1 MKRWIALLLSLV
13 LILSVIPVSYA
24 RPAESA
30 PAEDVWETIQAIED
44 RLDSRVSC
52 TDLNARTAAYS
63 GAVDEI
69 IAAVVASS
77 AYVPGSLV
85 RHGDFFYWDETDGTA
100 CGYSPRLRAQ
110 IREGADPNAD
120 PEAYSGIETVSYATK
135 GGSPSSVNVAAFQ
148 PYIGIDTSFTAQYE
162 NRCKAIAQA
171 LGGTGTTYKT
181 TNATID
187 NIAHAIES
195 CAVVI
200 FDSHGDTDY
209 ASGSDYTSRANTSY
223 LCLQSGTGITAE
235 DQATVTGPYG
245 TYKHAYYGG
254 SYGSMQYYM
263 VDGTAISN
271 HMTGTSPNGFLW
283 MAICLGMATDGM
295 HAPLRAKGVEVAY
308 GYSQSVSFTGD
319 YKYDGFFWPYMCD
332 GHDVAES
339 AAYMKQKFNNR
350 DTYVTPNAWP
360 IFVSSED
367 VYPGHGNV
375 DKYQAVNSTWTLFE
389 QFSIHAVSNNDDW
402 GTVSLSGNTITAT
415 PKEGYLILGYEVTEG
430 EAEVTQNENTFS
442 VNPLSDCT
450 VQINFA
456 PRTPAVVN
464 FSTPDGVTCESISCY
479 TYDTITLPEPTGTP
493 TADAHVY
500 RFLGWAEAPMNAD
513 SLELPS
519 YQRAGAS
526 VTVTEPEKTYY
537 ALYSY
542 FVADNGTADD
552 EFTLLTEEP
561 ASWAGYYV
569 ITYNGSVV
577 LDASGAYT
585 GTNIGTSKAAHP
597 LSEYGVTVDGD
608 VLVNVPDE
616 IVYEFVPAEDGA
628 YGIKMKTGEL
638 FLSLPTDSNSLTT
651 AANCSKAAARWQPSM
666 TNGIV
671 RLVNSDYT
679 SRWLQYNT
687 SAKLFR
693 AYTTQQGNLSLY
705 TRGEGETWI
714 TTSPQNKNECENHVF
729 GDWITV
735 TEPTCTEDGS
745 QKHVCAVC
753 GYTETEE
760 IPALGHDYQAV
771 VTEPTCTEAGYT
783 TYTCSRCGDSYT
795 GDETAALGHDYETVV
810 TAPTCTEAG
819 YTTYTC
825 SRCGDSYTAD
835 ETAALGHD
843 YQAVVT
849 EPTCTEAG
857 YTTYTCTRCG
867 DSYTEAGEE
876 ALGHDW
882 DEGVVTLEPTTE
894 AEGIRTYTCRRCG
907 ETKTEP
913 IPMLEEPPFRFDDV
927 QDENAFYF
935 DPVYWA
941 YNHVPQITK
950 GTDPTHFS
958 PNNKCTRAEAVTFLW
973 RAANCPSYEA
983 AENPFRDVSTSAW
996 YYDAV
1001 MWAVS
1006 EGITKGVDAT
1016 HFAPNNTC
1024 SRAEIVTFL
1033 MRAQKG
1039 VAPEDAENPF
1049 ADVGNNSWYRDAVL
1063 WAVSEGITN
1072 GVDKTH
1078 FAPNKVCT
1086 RGEIVTFLYRVY
1098 ADEA

>member
-13 LILSVIPVSYA
+13 LIISVIPVSYA

-63 GAVDEI
+63 GAVEEI
-69 IAAVVASS
+69 IAAVTSS
-77 AYVPGSLV
+77 STYVPGSLE
-85 RHGDFFYWDETDGTA
+85 RHGNFFFWLDKNGDPN
-100 CGYSPRLRAQ
+100 GYSPSLRA
-110 IREGADPNAD
+110 RMRSGAVPGADAED
-120 PEAYSGIETVSYATK
+120 FAATEVVDYRSK
-135 GGSPSSVNVAAFQ
+135 GGYAGSMDVAAFQ
-148 PYIGIDTSFTAQYE
+148 PYIGIDSSFTAQYE

-171 LGGTGTTYKT
+171 TGGVGTTYKT
-181 TNATID
+181 NNA
-187 NIAHAIES
+187 NINNIGLALS
-195 CAVVI
+195 TCGVVI
-200 FDSHGDTDY
+200 FDSHGTTDY
-209 ASGSDYTSRANTSY
+209 EDYYNEDYTTQANSSY
-223 LCLQSGTGITAE
+223 LCLTSGTGITTQDKQSAQGE
-235 DQATVTGPYG
+235 FG
-245 TYKHAYYGG
+245 TYYHAFNSGG
-254 SYGSMQYYM
+254 TWCI
-263 VDGTAISN
+263 DGTAMAN
-271 HMTGTSPNGFLW
+271 HMTTDSPNGMLW
-283 MAICLGMATDGM
+283 MAICLGMATDGLQ
-295 HAPLRAKGVEVAY
+295 APLRNHGVEVVY

-319 YKYDGFFWPYMCD
+319 YKYEGYFWPYMCQD
-332 GHDVAES
+332 HTVAEA
-339 AAYMKQKFNNR
+339 AAYMKTKAKCNWDPAYSSYSYSQAVANKVAF
-350 DTYVTPNAWP
+350 P
-360 IFVSSED
+360 IVVSSED

-375 DKYQAVNSTWTLFE
+375 DVVQVPTSSWTLL
-389 QFSIHAVSNNDDW
+389 QQYSVTAVSNNTAW

-479 TYDTITLPEPTGTP
+479 TYDTVTLPEPTGAP

-500 RFLGWAEAPMNAD
+500 RFLGWAEAPMDTD

-519 YQRAGAS
+519 YLRAGAS
-526 VTVTEPEKTYY
+526 VTVTEPEKTFY

-552 EFTLLTEEP
+552 EFTLLTEAP
-561 ASWAGYYV
+561 SSWAGYYV

-577 LDASGAYT
+577 LDASGAYS
-585 GTNIGTSKAAHP
+585 GTNIGGSKAAKP
-597 LSEYGVTVDGD
+597 LSDYGVTVDGN

-628 YGIKMKTGEL
+628 YGIKMKAGEL
-638 FLSLPTDSNSLTT
+638 FLSMPTDSNSLTT
-651 AANCSKAAARWQPSM
+651 AANSNNAAARWQPSM

-693 AYTTQQGNLSLY
+693 GYASQQGNLSLY
-705 TRGEGETWI
+705 TRGEGSTWF
-714 TTSPQNKNECENHVF
+714 TTAPQNKSECENHVF
-729 GDWITV
+729 GEWITIK
-735 TEPTCTEDGS
+735 EPTCTETGS
-745 QKHVCAVC
+745 QKHACAIC

-771 VTEPTCTEAGYT
+771 VTEPTCTDAGFT

-795 GDETAALGHDYETVV
+795 GDETAALGHD
-810 TAPTCTEAG
+810 
-819 YTTYTC
+819 
-825 SRCGDSYTAD
+825 
-835 ETAALGHD
+835 
-843 YQAVVT
+843 
-849 EPTCTEAG
+849 
-857 YTTYTCTRCG
+857 
-867 DSYTEAGEE
+867 
-876 ALGHDW
+876 W

-894 AEGIRTYTCRRCG
+894 AEGVRTYTCLRCG
-907 ETKTEP
+907 ETKTEA
-913 IPMLEEPPFRFDDV
+913 IPMLEQPPFRFDDV

-973 RAANCPSYEA
+973 RAANCPSYEV
-983 AENPFRDVSTSAW
+983 AENPFQDVSTNAW

-1001 MWAVS
+1001 MWAYA
-1006 EGITKGVDAT
+1006 EGITKGTDGT
-1016 HFAPNNTC
+1016 HFAPGNTC
-1024 SRAEIVTFL
+1024 GRAEIVTFL

-1039 VAPEDAENPF
+1039 SAPEVAENPF
-1049 ADVGNNSWYRDAVL
+1049 VDVGNNSWYREAVL
-1063 WAVSEGITN
+1063 WAVSEGITK
-1072 GVDKTH
+1072 GVNATH

-1086 RGEIVTFLYRVY
+1086 RGEIVTFLYRAY
-1098 ADEA
+1098 AE